1 MNLQYD
7 IFPLG
12 LTLDLTLG
20 LSLLWLVGPLS
31 FGVTAKD
38 LDDLAFT
45 LDFFNDNGLVLLVPS
60 LLPVNVPAENV
71 LQLFYLYLG
80 APDTLAECQDGRNE
94 DDGTEDTDDDDGGH
108 ETSKGEIAGQIVVP
122 FLVDL
127 LGNEGD

>member
-31 FGVTAKD
+31 FGVTAKN

-71 LQLFYLYLG
+71 LQLFYLNIG
-80 APDTLAECQDGRNE
+80 TAAAVDGW
-94 DDGTEDTDDDDGGH
+94 DI
-108 ETSKGEIAGQIVVP
+108 KI
-122 FLVDL
+122 
-127 LGNEGD
+127 

>member
-31 FGVTAKD
+31 FGVTAQN

-71 LQLFYLYLG
+71 LQLFYLNIG
-80 APDTLAECQDGRNE
+80 TAAAVDGRDGE
-94 DDGTEDTDDDDGGH
+94 EETVDSSGDDC
-108 ETSKGEIAGQIVVP
+108 
-122 FLVDL
+122 
-127 LGNEGD
+127 GNEKSSDEA

>member
-31 FGVTAKD
+31 FGVTAKN

-45 LDFFNDNGLVLLVPS
+45 LDFFNDNGLVLLVHSP
-60 LLPVNVPAENV
+60 LPVNVPAENV
-71 LQLFYLYLG
+71 LQLFYLNIG
-80 APDTLAECQDGRNE
+80 TAAAVDGW
-94 DDGTEDTDDDDGGH
+94 DI
-108 ETSKGEIAGQIVVP
+108 KI
-122 FLVDL
+122 
-127 LGNEGD
+127 

>member
-38 LDDLAFT
+38 LDDLAF
-45 LDFFNDNGLVLLVPS
+45 LLAFFNDSGLVLLVHT

-71 LQLFYLYLG
+71 LQLFYLNIG
-80 APDTLAECQDGRNE
+80 TAAAVDGRDGE
-94 DDGTEDTDDDDGGH
+94 EETVESGGDDC
-108 ETSKGEIAGQIVVP
+108 
-122 FLVDL
+122 
-127 LGNEGD
+127 GNEKSNDEVEL